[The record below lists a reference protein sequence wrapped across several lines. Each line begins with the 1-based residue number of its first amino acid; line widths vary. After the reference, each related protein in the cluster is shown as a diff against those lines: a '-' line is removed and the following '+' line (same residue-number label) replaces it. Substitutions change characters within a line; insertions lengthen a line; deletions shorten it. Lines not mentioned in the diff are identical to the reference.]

1 MKLAT
6 RLALLA
12 VLLAP
17 ARVFATPFLVNWC
30 VNHNGSVGPGNQQ
43 PVNSCNGG
51 VLPADPSVNIAA
63 FDTTLRP
70 APNTLG
76 SITVTFGTGSQYIAV
91 YMNYD
96 VDFGVFGSFDDNGFV
111 IGVPTAGVSY
121 ELDDPNTSSI
131 FNNFAA
137 GALTNVNNTVSC
149 GGPSS
154 VALLAV
160 SGCDVSWALA
170 QSLLVDPSLFSGGSI
185 TFTVSGTPPASGFY
199 LQQRNA
205 DSGSSIYLSESFRL
219 TPLAPTA
226 VPEPQTLMLLLT
238 GLPALALRRRRR

>member
-6 RLALLA
+6 KLALLA

-17 ARVFATPFLVNWC
+17 ARVFATPVLVDWC
-30 VNHNGSVGPGNQQ
+30 VNHNGSVGPGSQQ
-43 PVNSCNGG
+43 PINSCNGG
-51 VLPADPSVNIAA
+51 TLPADPSVNIAA
-63 FDTTLRP
+63 FDTTL
-70 APNTLG
+70 APLPNNLG

-96 VDFGVFGSFDDNGFV
+96 VDFVPFGSFDDNGFV
-111 IGVPTAGVSY
+111 IGVPSAGVSY

-131 FNNFAA
+131 FAHFAA
-137 GALTNVNNTVSC
+137 GALTNVNNTASC

-154 VALLAV
+154 IAPLAV
-160 SGCDVSWALA
+160 TGCDVSWALA
-170 QSLLVDPSLFSGGSI
+170 QSLIVNPALFSGGSI
-185 TFTVSGTPPASGFY
+185 TFTVSSTPPASGFY
-199 LQQRNA
+199 LQQKNA

-219 TPLAPTA
+219 TPVATA

-238 GLPALALRRRRR
+238 GLPALAMRRRRR